1 MRAIT
6 CDVLSVGGFV
16 LAVAHQQGSVSGSLA
31 SSHAFWY
38 GIMLAVGVALIFPGW
53 VAILLFVVALLAS
66 GLLHSGGGG
75 HIHSAALP
83 YLIVAVIAVLVGLY
97 FGRLRGLR
105 HLGESDFRTRLR
117 NIRGISRWF

>member
-1 MRAIT
+1 
-6 CDVLSVGGFV
+6 VGDFV

-66 GLLHSGGGG
+66 GLLHSGSGG

-97 FGRLRGLR
+97 FGRIRGLR

>member
-1 MRAIT
+1 
-6 CDVLSVGGFV
+6 VGDFV

-38 GIMLAVGVALIFPGW
+38 GIMLAFGVALIFPGW
-53 VAILLFVVALLAS
+53 VAILLFVDALLAS
-66 GLLHSGGGG
+66 GLLRSGGGGG

-97 FGRLRGLR
+97 FGRIRGLR

>member
-1 MRAIT
+1 MG
-6 CDVLSVGGFV
+6 DFV

-75 HIHSAALP
+75 GHIHSTALP

-97 FGRLRGLR
+97 FGRIRGLR